1 MRTFRLKR
9 VLKEKVLPKVLN
21 STEDAHLKGM
31 STFKTLMSIF
41 RAVPSASPAV
51 ARSNGANGHWTE
63 LVSLR

>member
-31 STFKTLMSIF
+31 STF
-41 RAVPSASPAV
+41 
-51 ARSNGANGHWTE
+51 
-63 LVSLR
+63 